1 MFPRRHRSLSSSQ
14 RHQDAKLAAYLRK
27 EVGAHHPYYRER
39 FRELGIRPSQIR
51 SVADLKH
58 IPGLITQKRDIV
70 GRDRDFVLQPE
81 LGRLVRSDPGG
92 FLAKMV
98 RARGRPAVL
107 REILE
112 QEYRPVVYTLTT
124 GRSSARTAFVFTRS
138 DLDGFVA
145 EAARGIFSTLEIPQG
160 SIGVSVFPVA
170 LHLAHVFSVEGARAV
185 PAAVLPLLG
194 LTTEQRIAAIEALK
208 PFILFGVTSY
218 VERLVTLAAS
228 EGKDFSSIRRV
239 VVGGEGMTEAQ
250 RERICVALSAAGARD
265 PVAVGSYGFTEARL
279 AMLECLQG
287 AREGAPVGYHC
298 DPDLAIV
305 ETARITEGADGAI
318 VDAVPCFP
326 GEEGEV
332 LFTPLSGHGTVV
344 LRWRTRDVAI
354 LTDEPCPACGSGVPR
369 ILPPI
374 RRRSSDMLKNVRGT
388 LVDFDDV
395 ARLFA
400 NEPAV
405 RAWQITIANDGSRDA
420 LVAAI
425 ALNDG
430 VDVAETCQGL
440 HRAFKMCT
448 EVALDEILVE
458 PYEAL
463 ILGLGTDAELKER
476 RVVDER

>member
-1 MFPRRHRSLSSSQ
+1 MPLTKHYHPAPWRCRQDRRLRRYLQ
-14 RHQDAKLAAYLRK
+14 R
-27 EVGAHHPYYRER
+27 EIVPHHPYYRER
-39 FRELGIRPSQIR
+39 FRELGITPARIH
-51 SVADLKH
+51 SVADLQR

-81 LGRLVRSDPGG
+81 LGSLLRADPAHL
-92 FLAKMV
+92 LAAAV
-98 RARGRPAVL
+98 RARGRSAAL
-107 REILE
+107 REFLE
-112 QEYRPVVYTLTT
+112 REYRPVVYTLTT
-124 GRSSARTAFVFTRS
+124 GRSSARTAFVFTRF

-145 EAARGIFSTLEIPQG
+145 KAARGIFSMLEIPRD

-185 PAAVLPLLG
+185 PSAVLPLLG
-194 LTTEQRIAAIEALK
+194 LTTEQRIAAIETLK
-208 PFILFGVTSY
+208 PFVLFGVTSY
-218 VERLVTLAAS
+218 VERLVALAAA
-228 EGKDFSSIRRV
+228 EGKDFSSISRV

-250 RERICVALSAAGARD
+250 RQRIVAALCAAGAKD
-265 PVAVGSYGFTEARL
+265 PVVVGSYGFTEARL
-279 AMLECLQG
+279 AMLECLEG
-287 AREGAPVGYHC
+287 AREGTPVGYHC
-298 DPDLAIV
+298 DPDLAII
-305 ETARITEGADGAI
+305 ETVRIKENTDGA
-318 VDAVPCFP
+318 VMEAVPCVP

-354 LTDEPCPACGSGVPR
+354 LTDEPCPACGSGAPR

-405 RAWQITIANDGSRDA
+405 RAWQITIGNDGSRDT
-420 LVAAI
+420 LVAAL
-425 ALNDG
+425 ALDDG
-430 VDVAETCQGL
+430 ADVAETLRGL
-440 HRAFKMCT
+440 QRAFKMCT
-448 EVALDEILVE
+448 EVTLDEILVE

-463 ILGLGTDAELKER
+463 ILELGTDAELKER
-476 RVVDER
+476 RIVDER